1 MTMTPALQGFISR
14 EFQKVPEV
22 AEFAQLG
29 RNTVYAAIERGE
41 LKSKRYGKVIR
52 VRTVDALEWLGIP
65 FPGDAE
71 RQDAEGQK

>member
-41 LKSKRYGKVIR
+41 LKAKRYGKIIR
-52 VRTVDALEWLGIP
+52 VRTPDALEWLGIP
-65 FPGDAE
+65 FPG
-71 RQDAEGQK
+71 QDAEQEQGTK